1 VRHIVGRL
9 VTARSKPGSD
19 TWPLSPLVT
28 IAIAIATL
36 YLGQDLLIPF
46 FLALLISFL
55 LARPVSWLEKLK
67 LGRALSVLIVMAV
80 AFSAAGAML
89 WVGAVQLSSIVS
101 ELPHYQRNIARK
113 LEAVRNPAGSS
124 LAKALASIHLLTT
137 ELSPNSSVAEKQK
150 TVAEQAP
157 NRKRNAG
164 QPPPTTP
171 VPVEVVPH
179 QTTSFESLGLFSTSL
194 LRFFGEASAVIVLAL
209 FMLINR
215 GDLRNRLVRLSGQGH
230 LVAVTTALDDAAER
244 VSRYLLTQSLVNGTF
259 GTLLGVGLYW
269 IGVPYAP
276 FWGVLG
282 ALLRFIPYVGTLIAG
297 ACPLLLALAVFD
309 GWTKPLYTLATFAT
323 IEGTTSSLVEPWLY
337 STRTGIS
344 SLAILVS
351 AAFWTLLWGPI
362 GLVLST
368 PLTVCLAVL
377 GRHVP
382 QMEFLNVLLGDE
394 PVLSPEARYYQR
406 LLAMDEEEA
415 AEIVD
420 EYLKEKSLAEV
431 YDSLL
436 IPALSL
442 AERDRHQDRLGEE
455 REQFIYQST
464 RELIQELGDRHESRP
479 DPIPHSA
486 SPLSIRCLPARDGA
500 DELVGLMLA
509 QLLQT
514 AGYDAEAISIGPI
527 ENMLDR
533 LTEAAPDV
541 LFVSALPPFAVAH
554 ARSVCRRA
562 QQRLPGLKVA
572 VGLWNFGAE
581 LDKAKQRLGHD
592 CSDCVMTTLA
602 QAESQVRVFESA
614 IPLQQ

>member
-533 LTEAAPDV
+533 LAEAEPDV

>member
-1 VRHIVGRL
+1 
-9 VTARSKPGSD
+9 
-19 TWPLSPLVT
+19 LSPLVT

-533 LTEAAPDV
+533 LAEAEPDV